1 MGGEFPGRGDK
12 LRPKDECATEIV
24 TARAF
29 QAEAAGRVSSG
40 GGKVGVSLRRKMDTE
55 VHSR

>member
-29 QAEAAGRVSSG
+29 QAEAAVSSG